1 MISFRTK
8 TTTGATA
15 ALVTVGALVLTGG
28 AAAAPDSPGDPRY
41 AAGQAGAGDAYFPYS
56 GNGGYDVQHYDLNI
70 TYTPPA
76 PAPAPIEGQLDG
88 VATIELVATQDLDRF
103 NLDLRG
109 LDVRSLTVNGKPAAE
124 ITPPD
129 PGVEVEGPAYWQVQ
143 DDAARIWELTVQPRP
158 KIMRGQ
164 TAQVVVEYGG
174 TTIQPEDIEG
184 ALYGWVTMRDG
195 AMVVNEPD
203 GAMTWFPV
211 NDHQTDKATYSFAIT
226 VPEGKVAVANGL
238 PARDPETNDGWTT
251 WYWDAPDLQA
261 SYLATASIGDFDL
274 RDTYYSSS
282 GVPIID
288 AVDTKLTTNQL
299 NTTNASLARQP
310 DMIDFFESRFGDYPF
325 NSFGAIVDNDTV
337 FYALETQTRPVYSR
351 QASEGTVAHE
361 LAHMWF
367 GNAVSPERWQDIWLN
382 EGWGTYATWMWN
394 EERGIRTAQQ
404 AYNNWYAPARTD
416 AYWSFQI
423 GDPGPMGL
431 FNGQVY
437 DRGAATLHALRVEVG
452 DAAFFA
458 ASRLWLERYN
468 DSAGTSEGFQA
479 VFEEVTGEDL
489 DWFFQIWLWDQVK
502 PPATWTLP

>member
-56 GNGGYDVQHYDLNI
+56 GNGGYDVQHYDLDI

-174 TTIQPEDIEG
+174 ARSQP
-184 ALYGWVTMRDG
+184 
-195 AMVVNEPD
+195 
-203 GAMTWFPV
+203 
-211 NDHQTDKATYSFAIT
+211 
-226 VPEGKVAVANGL
+226 
-238 PARDPETNDGWTT
+238 
-251 WYWDAPDLQA
+251 
-261 SYLATASIGDFDL
+261 
-274 RDTYYSSS
+274 
-282 GVPIID
+282 
-288 AVDTKLTTNQL
+288 
-299 NTTNASLARQP
+299 
-310 DMIDFFESRFGDYPF
+310 
-325 NSFGAIVDNDTV
+325 
-337 FYALETQTRPVYSR
+337 
-351 QASEGTVAHE
+351 
-361 LAHMWF
+361 
-367 GNAVSPERWQDIWLN
+367 
-382 EGWGTYATWMWN
+382 
-394 EERGIRTAQQ
+394 
-404 AYNNWYAPARTD
+404 
-416 AYWSFQI
+416 
-423 GDPGPMGL
+423 
-431 FNGQVY
+431 
-437 DRGAATLHALRVEVG
+437 
-452 DAAFFA
+452 
-458 ASRLWLERYN
+458 
-468 DSAGTSEGFQA
+468 
-479 VFEEVTGEDL
+479 
-489 DWFFQIWLWDQVK
+489 
-502 PPATWTLP
+502 